1 MIDRHHHAQGGGG
14 GHEGFD
20 RELDLKTIFRF
31 GAILAV
37 IVVVVLI
44 GMWGMSALFKSQQQ
58 AADPRPSPIPEAN
71 LRRLPPEPR
80 LQVSPPRDMNE
91 FRAREAAL
99 VGSYGWV
106 DQRAGIARIPIDRA
120 IDIVLEKGLPVP
132 PPLPETAPAG
142 GQGTASSP
150 EAAGP
155 AAADPAAAG
164 PGAAAAPGPVAKPTR
179 GKSGSRS

>member
-1 MIDRHHHAQGGGG
+1 MSDRHHHAQGGGG

-20 RELDLKTIFRF
+20 RELDLKTILRF

-44 GMWGMSALFKSQQQ
+44 GMWGMSVLFKAQEQ

-99 VGSYGWV
+99 VGSYGWI
-106 DQRAGIARIPIDRA
+106 DRRSGIARIPIDRA

-132 PPLPETAPAG
+132 PPLPETSPAG
-142 GQGTASSP
+142 GQGNASSP

-155 AAADPAAAG
+155 AGAG
-164 PGAAAAPGPVAKPTR
+164 QGAAAPGPVAKPTR
-179 GKSGSRS
+179 GESGGRS